1 MNRAR
6 HIVSF
11 RGRACTGGTSSLER
25 HRLHRVYTGGTSS
38 LERQRLHHACTRETS
53 SLERHR
59 LHHACTRG
67 TSSLALGAIAASTGG
82 TALGVPAVRRAI
94 KPPPLGHNG
103 DGGSSMPLLGHTD
116 DGGLKTSKQRRTS
129 GGVPTIVEN
138 AVARLFVTWEKKGKG
153 GIRKIAQASRHGR
166 DSAKFPPTIS
176 RYGCPRFALCICAPP
191 SAPPDIF

>member
-59 LHHACTRG
+59 LHHASTRG

-129 GGVPTIVEN
+129 WRRSNDRGECSRPTVRHLGEEREGGHSQNCT
-138 AVARLFVTWEKKGKG
+138 GK
-153 GIRKIAQASRHGR
+153 
-166 DSAKFPPTIS
+166 
-176 RYGCPRFALCICAPP
+176 
-191 SAPPDIF
+191 